1 MSAGTSVTYIAT
13 ITNNATTTAASNVSL
28 FVQPSAGVQVTGAS
42 FVPSQGSCDSSVSI
56 CALGSLP
63 AGSTATVS
71 VTAILP
77 DSGSWPATFSVTH
90 GDADPVPQNDSVVV
104 TEMVQ

>member
-1 MSAGTSVTYIAT
+1 VTYTAT
-13 ITNNATTTAASNVSL
+13 ITNNSTASAASKVSL
-28 FVQPSAGVQVTGAS
+28 FIQPSAGIQISGAT
-42 FVPSQGSCDSSVSI
+42 FAPSQGSCDSSVSM

-77 DSGSWPATFSVTH
+77 TCGRWPATFSVTH
-90 GDADPVPQNDSVVV
+90 GDADPVPQNGSAVV